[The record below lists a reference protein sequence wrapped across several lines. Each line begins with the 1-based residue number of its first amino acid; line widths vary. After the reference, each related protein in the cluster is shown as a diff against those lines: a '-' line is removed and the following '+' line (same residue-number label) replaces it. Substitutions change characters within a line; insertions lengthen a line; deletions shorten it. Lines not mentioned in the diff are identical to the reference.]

1 METDLY
7 GDCTL
12 EEIKQGYIEE
22 NGGFTCLLC
31 GEHFT
36 RGEIYTFSG
45 KLYEAGKAVQIHIHK
60 EHQSVKQFLLNM
72 KAQHMG
78 VSDLQ
83 LQLINYFDRGISDK
97 EIADYLGVSGS
108 TIRNHR
114 FKLRERERQSK
125 IFLALMEL
133 VEEEENNK
141 VVHKD
146 QYIIGKGEGSVMSI
160 TERERR
166 KIIERYLTPRGK
178 LKGYPSYE
186 RSKRV
191 VLEAILEH
199 FCTGKQYS
207 EQEINE
213 SLSLIYKDYRLL
225 KQELMDY
232 DYLGRS
238 NKGGIYWFKERRKE
252 A

>member
-1 METDLY
+1 MEMETDLY

-22 NGGFTCLLC
+22 NDGFTCLLC

-36 RGEIYTFSG
+36 KGEIYPFSG
-45 KLYEAGKAVQIHIHK
+45 RLYEASKAVMIHIEQQHY
-60 EHQSVKQFLLNM
+60 SVKQFLLDM
-72 KAQHMG
+72 RAHHMG
-78 VSDLQ
+78 ISDLQ

-114 FKLRERERQSK
+114 YKLRERERQNK

-133 VEEEENNK
+133 IEEEENGK
-141 VVHKD
+141 VVRKHIADKN
-146 QYIIGKGEGSVMSI
+146 EMRVMNIS
-160 TERERR
+160 ERERR
-166 KIIERYLTPRGK
+166 KILERYLTPRGK
-178 LKGYPSYE
+178 LKAYPSYE
-186 RSKRV
+186 KSKRIILEA
-191 VLEAILEH
+191 VLER

-207 EQEINE
+207 EQEIND

-225 KQELMDY
+225 KQELIDY

-238 NKGGIYWFKERRKE
+238 NKGGIYWFKDQKKE